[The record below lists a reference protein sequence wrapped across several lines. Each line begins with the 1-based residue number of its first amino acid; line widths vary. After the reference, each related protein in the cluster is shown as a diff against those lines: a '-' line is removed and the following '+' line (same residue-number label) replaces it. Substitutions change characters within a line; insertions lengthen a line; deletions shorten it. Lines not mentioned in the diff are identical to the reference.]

1 MQADNMARF
10 FQHLFNRGTKLTDE
24 QLMWRFAGTGDGEAF
39 RLLHERWH
47 APIFRLCVRMTGD
60 EHRAEDLRQE
70 TFARVFRF
78 GREFENGRKFST
90 WLWRIAL
97 NLCHDELRRRQR
109 RPELAL
115 ATTDSAEDSVRVEEP
130 MCDGP
135 SPAQQLETGERHA
148 AVRTA
153 LLELPEHY
161 RSVVVLRHY
170 ENLKFAEIAEALAIP
185 EGTVKSRMAEALK
198 QLNTRLA
205 PLELPAT
212 ATQRKL
218 LPTSQAACL

>member
-1 MQADNMARF
+1 MAR
-10 FQHLFNRGTKLTDE
+10 LFSLLFDRSAQLTDE
-24 QLMWRFAGTGDGEAF
+24 QLIWRFAGTGDGEAF

-47 APIFRLCVRMTGD
+47 GPIHRLCLRMTGD

-78 GREFENGRKFST
+78 GREFANGRKFST

-109 RPELAL
+109 RPEVTL
-115 ATTDSAEDSVRVEEP
+115 ATTDSAEESASLEEP
-130 MCDGP
+130 RCDGP

-148 AVRTA
+148 AVRAA

-170 ENLKFAEIAEALAIP
+170 ENLRFAEIAGALDIP

-205 PLELPAT
+205 LLETPARNHST
-212 ATQRKL
+212 AF
-218 LPTSQAACL
+218 PTAKAACL